1 MTSNMNLYIITGTT
15 KGLGAALHS
24 QLIADN
30 SNVVLSLSRT
40 KYEDVSAPNP
50 TIYTDFANIA
60 SVESASEKVEIWLA
74 GKHFERAVLINNAG
88 VVLPVGGINA
98 IGSAELTNN
107 ITVNLI
113 APMVAMR
120 RFAELTRGIAKQ
132 RLIINIS
139 SGAAK
144 RAIAGWSAYC
154 AAKAGLEMATQVA
167 ALEAAAADPTLA
179 ICALAPGVVDT
190 PMQGQVRAASVES
203 FPDVERFRTMK
214 ADGTLRPAADV
225 ARDIVQLIASGK
237 LTNGGIFDIRNMS

>member
-1 MTSNMNLYIITGTT
+1 MNLYIITGTT

-30 SNVVLSLSRT
+30 GNVVMALSRM
-40 KYEDVSAPNP
+40 KDEEVKALNP
-50 TIYTDFANIA
+50 IIHADFGDIET
-60 SVESASEKVEIWLA
+60 VESAFEKVAARLA
-74 GKHFERAVLINNAG
+74 GKHFDQAVLINNAG
-88 VVLPVGGINA
+88 VVLPVGPVNA
-98 IGSAELTNN
+98 IDSAELTNN

-120 RFAELTRGIAKQ
+120 RFAELTRSMAKQ

-154 AAKAGLEMATQVA
+154 AAKAGIEMATQVA
-167 ALEAAAADPTLA
+167 ALEAAADDPTLA

-190 PMQGQVRAASVES
+190 PMQSQVRAVSAEA

-225 ARDIVQLIASGK
+225 ARDIVQLIANGK

>member
-1 MTSNMNLYIITGTT
+1 MNLYIITGTT

-24 QLIADN
+24 RLIADN
-30 SNVVLSLSRT
+30 TNVVMSLSRT
-40 KYEDVSAPNP
+40 IDEDVYAANP
-50 TIYTDFANIA
+50 RIYADFGNIA
-60 SVESASEKVEIWLA
+60 SVESASEKAAICLA

-88 VVLPVGGINA
+88 VVLPVGPINA
-98 IGSAELTNN
+98 IGSADLTNN
-107 ITVNLI
+107 IMVNLI

-120 RFAELTRGIAKQ
+120 RFAELTRGMAKQ

-167 ALEAAAADPTLA
+167 ALEAAADDPTLA

-190 PMQGQVRAASVES
+190 PMQSQVRAVSVEA

>member
-1 MTSNMNLYIITGTT
+1 MNLYIITGTT

-24 QLIADN
+24 RLIADN
-30 SNVVLSLSRT
+30 TNVVMSLSRT
-40 KYEDVSAPNP
+40 IDEDVYAANP
-50 TIYTDFANIA
+50 RIYADFGNIA
-60 SVESASEKVEIWLA
+60 SVESAFEKAASCLA

-88 VVLPVGGINA
+88 VVLPVGAINA
-98 IGSAELTNN
+98 IDSAELANN

-120 RFAELTRGIAKQ
+120 RFAELTRGMAKQ

-154 AAKAGLEMATQVA
+154 AAKAGLEIATQVA
-167 ALEAAAADPTLA
+167 ALEAATDDPTLA

-190 PMQGQVRAASVES
+190 PMQGQVRAASAES